1 MHMPLV
7 GRNRGL
13 VKPESAHKLEPQI
26 EFLVGTFL
34 NELAK
39 HLDFTMSMSMSMSL
53 SMSMFAAHVRTSLEP
68 HLDPFTS
75 CSFCSVR
82 VLCAQSLLTA
92 RESHV
97 LHLLACAGMA
107 VNTHGVHIEQASC
120 CWVLPTQL
128 HPRSAISTRFRSA
141 GAAGPLQAAGW
152 CSLAVGWCATKSPPP
167 TMISGSLS
175 ISVWWTFSSFT
186 PRRDF

>member
-1 MHMPLV
+1 
-7 GRNRGL
+7 
-13 VKPESAHKLEPQI
+13 
-26 EFLVGTFL
+26 
-34 NELAK
+34 
-39 HLDFTMSMSMSMSL
+39 MSMSMSL

-128 HPRSAISTRFRSA
+128 HPRSAISTRFRSI
-141 GAAGPLQAAGW
+141 GW
-152 CSLAVGWCATKSPPP
+152 CCWPAPSRWVVLARCRMVRDEISTSDNDQRVFEHLRLVDVHIVHTSTGLLIDRVRGASRCVCICVLLERDRDGGCWSWVVFECPFVSL
-167 TMISGSLS
+167 
-175 ISVWWTFSSFT
+175 
-186 PRRDF
+186 